1 MTDEELQLILEE
13 GEGYTTEFK
22 RNTSNLDK
30 EMVAFANASGGRI
43 FVGIDDDGSIPG
55 IEITNKLKSDIQNIA
70 RQCDPPVKILFE
82 EFKNILIVKVYP
94 GSEKPYRCSSGFY
107 MRVGPNSQKMRTN
120 EIREFFQNEGKI
132 RFDELI
138 NEKFNFENH
147 FDENKLERFLKIA
160 GISKA
165 LDTASILTNLGVA
178 EKQGGKVLL
187 NNAGVLFF
195 SRKLSDIYYHTV
207 VTCARYKGTN
217 KAYIIDKK
225 DFNEDLV
232 SSVDNAMNF
241 LKQYIPL
248 RYEFTG
254 EPQRKEIPEIPYE
267 ALREAVINAITH
279 RNYFE
284 KGANV
289 FVEVFDDRIEISN
302 PGGLPKG
309 LDPKDFGKKSVLRN
323 PIIAS
328 LFHRINY
335 IEKMGTGISRIQEHM
350 KNAGLQPVEFQF
362 NTFFTAIFRRLN
374 RAGKEEYTPSLYT
387 EKFSV
392 KFSIKFSVKGK
403 RLERLLKILDYLLND
418 KLINAVSLSNEF
430 GVSIRMIYKDI
441 KILENVGWVVFE
453 GSPKTGSYVITQ
465 KGKKEIEEM
474 KKEN

>member
-1 MTDEELQLILEE
+1 MTDEELKLILEE
-13 GEGYTTEFK
+13 GEGYTIEFK

-107 MRVGPNSQKMRTN
+107 MRVGPNSQKMRTD
-120 EIREFFQNEGKI
+120 EIREFFQNEGRI

-147 FDENKLERFLKIA
+147 FDENKLERFLEIA

-165 LDTASILTNLGVA
+165 LDTASILINLGIA
-178 EKQGGKVLL
+178 EKQEGKILL

-207 VTCARYKGTN
+207 VTCARYRGTN

-225 DFNEDLV
+225 DFNDDLV
-232 SSVDNAMNF
+232 SNVDNAMNF

-254 EPQRKEIPEIPYE
+254 DLQRKEIPEIPYE
-267 ALREAVINAITH
+267 ALREAVINAVTH

-362 NTFFTAIFRRLN
+362 NTFFTAIFRRPNRLYLN
-374 RAGKEEYTPSLYT
+374 IRDLISRQ
-387 EKFSV
+387 F
-392 KFSIKFSVKGK
+392 KGT
-403 RLERLLKILDYLLND
+403 RSDLLS
-418 KLINAVSLSNEF
+418 KLIEITFAIADKNGVNSTDIQNRTGFSKSSIERAISKLKNE
-430 GVSIRMIYKDI
+430 GVIAFK
-441 KILENVGWVVFE
+441 GAA
-453 GSPKTGSYVITQ
+453 KTGKYVITDEFKTRLQ
-465 KGKKEIEEM
+465 EEDKET
-474 KKEN
+474 